1 MFNWRMNQR
10 CDFIEMKDSH
20 KSLVH
25 ETEVEGMKDLLY
37 YESMF
42 MSQSSK
48 AFVERWNF
56 VLEFGCSWL
65 IAALEFPC
73 PVRPT

>member
-1 MFNWRMNQR
+1 MNQR

-42 MSQSSK
+42 MSHRPKLS
-48 AFVERWNF
+48 WNDGISF
-56 VLEFGCSWL
+56 WSLGVHG
-65 IAALEFPC
+65 
-73 PVRPT
+73 